1 MTKRKVTKKDD
12 PVEKK
17 SFWTTLPG
25 ILTAVAALITAI
37 AGLVAALNSTHGL
50 FSSKATPSSI
60 PPTYTVS
67 PVVMATETLTPA
79 PPPTFTT
86 ELILLSEDKP
96 NPDIEQV
103 EFEFEQGILPA
114 ETIQDFIRLSRIA
127 YGELGPDGAGFNI
140 QLILH
145 NTSNSPLLLDLSG
158 RFFSLVDDQG
168 QAAELVYFC
177 CTSKG
182 QILPAGQERTVQLF
196 FRSPPGWSGK
206 SISANYIF
214 IRVNGLLPVIRIA
227 WKMHTLAVAS

>member
-1 MTKRKVTKKDD
+1 MTKRKTTKDVS
-12 PVEKK
+12 VEKK

-25 ILTAVAALITAI
+25 IVTALATLITAI
-37 AGLVAALNSTHGL
+37 AGLVAALNSTIGL
-50 FSSKATPSSI
+50 FPAKVTPSPF
-60 PPTYTVS
+60 PPTYTASSIVI
-67 PVVMATETLTPA
+67 ATETLTPV

-86 ELILLSEDKP
+86 QLVLYSEDRP

-127 YGELGPDGAGFNI
+127 FGELEPDGTGFNI

-145 NTSNSPLLLDLSG
+145 NTSESPLVLDLSK

-168 QAAELVYFC
+168 LEAELVYFC

-182 QILPAGQERTVQLF
+182 EILSAGQERTVQLF
-196 FRSPPGWSGK
+196 FRSPAGWSGK

-214 IRVNGLLPVIRIA
+214 IRVDGLLPIVRLA
-227 WKMHTLAVAS
+227 WKLHTLAVAS